1 MPDLFKEV
9 IPSILQTKKN
19 VFENDEEM
27 DRYYER
33 NSFII
38 LKTLSMYMDC
48 VLQSNVINY
57 NYHIDGKL
65 KNDFLLNSIRG
76 YKRKFSYQKKTK
88 LDDLEFISEY
98 YGISNEKAKEYV
110 SLLTR
115 ENIDEIKKRL
125 EKGGKE
131 K

>member
-9 IPSILQTKKN
+9 LPALMQTKSK
-19 VFENDEEM
+19 VFETPEDV
-27 DRYYER
+27 DRFYER
-33 NSFII
+33 NSYII
-38 LKTLSMYMDC
+38 LKSLSMYMDC
-48 VLQSNVINY
+48 VLQANVINM
-57 NYHIDGKL
+57 NYHLDGTL

-76 YKRKFSYQKKTK
+76 YKRKFAYSKKSK
-88 LDDLEFISEY
+88 LEDLDIVSDY
-98 YGISNEKAKEYV
+98 YGVGNEKAKEYL

-115 ENIDEIKKRL
+115 ENINEIKKRL

>member
-1 MPDLFKEV
+1 
-9 IPSILQTKKN
+9 
-19 VFENDEEM
+19 
-27 DRYYER
+27 
-33 NSFII
+33 
-38 LKTLSMYMDC
+38 MDC

-76 YKRKFSYQKKTK
+76 YKRKFSYQKKEK